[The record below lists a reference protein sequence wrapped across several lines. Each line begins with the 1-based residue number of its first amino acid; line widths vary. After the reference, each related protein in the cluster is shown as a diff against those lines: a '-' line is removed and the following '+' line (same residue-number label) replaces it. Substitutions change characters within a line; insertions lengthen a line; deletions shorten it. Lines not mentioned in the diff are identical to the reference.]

1 MGKMAPGKSI
11 FNHVGLTVTDL
22 QRSKAFYEQ
31 ALGFVY
37 WWELEAPDE
46 GSSKLLQLEPP
57 LDLKAVYLVRDGF
70 VLELLHYN
78 PDRVEPWRKRS
89 MAEPGLT
96 HISLTV
102 DDLETAMGLV
112 EQHGGKALRE
122 TDTGPGVMVR
132 DPDGQLIELLT
143 PDFANSRPP
152 LPA

>member
-1 MGKMAPGKSI
+1 MESGQST
-11 FNHVGLTVTDL
+11 FNHVGLCVTDL
-22 QRSKAFYEQ
+22 ERSTAFYQQ

-37 WWELEAPDE
+37 WWELKAPEE
-46 GSSKLLQLEPP
+46 GSSVLLQLEPP
-57 LDLKAVYLVRDGF
+57 LDLNAVYLVRDGF

-102 DDLETAMGLV
+102 DDLEAAMRLV
-112 EQHGGKALRE
+112 EQHGGKALHE
-122 TDTGPGVMVR
+122 TNTGPAVMVR

-143 PDFANSRPP
+143 PDFRNSRPP
-152 LPA
+152 LP